1 MEYLRFTMRDL
12 KTNKSIN
19 SSTHAL
25 ADDLESVD
33 RVNAISAL
41 RNEFVLNSVS
51 VELQVVPE
59 EEAPDFPRP

>member
-25 ADDLESVD
+25 VDDLESVD